1 MEGEPKGMC
10 LVDVC
15 DRRMRRD
22 GLCSQHLRALV
33 RNPSD
38 PDLVRAVKAYHARHV
53 VQQAPAVKRGT
64 EGAAASARRRTQQA
78 SDNDRVRRA
87 ADVLASL
94 GVVAVRGKGLPDG
107 EVLIQSANGLR
118 VILDDDDI
126 EQFMALAAIA
136 DPVLFGDGQI
146 ASAKDQQ
153 RVDRLLR
160 GEATK

>member
-1 MEGEPKGMC
+1 MEGDPRQKC
-10 LVDVC
+10 LVDGC
-15 DRRMRRD
+15 DWRMRRD
-22 GLCSQHLRALV
+22 GLCLKHLAALV
-33 RNPSD
+33 RAPAD
-38 PDLVRAVKAYHARHV
+38 PDLVRAVKAYHARRTVPAARTPEPAQDRTPLLLVRDMPEILAALGISV
-53 VQQAPAVKRGT
+53 VDSKVDEAG
-64 EGAAASARRRTQQA
+64 
-78 SDNDRVRRA
+78 D
-87 ADVLASL
+87 L
-94 GVVAVRGKGLPDG
+94 VVTV
-107 EVLIQSANGLR
+107 ANGLR